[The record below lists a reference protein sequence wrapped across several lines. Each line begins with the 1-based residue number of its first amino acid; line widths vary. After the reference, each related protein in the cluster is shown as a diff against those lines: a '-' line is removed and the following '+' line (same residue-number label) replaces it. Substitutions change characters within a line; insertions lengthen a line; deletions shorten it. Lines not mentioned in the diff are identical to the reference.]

1 MAQVPVPQQTDHE
14 TREEQRQAALHRIA
28 ESNYGERMQRALK
41 LVVQGVP
48 FREAAA
54 AENYADHSD
63 LYRASRRLD
72 LAGLHL
78 VEARSQYQRI
88 QNLANQALEKRLLE
102 DPDSIGARDLAI
114 VSGIASDKA
123 ERLGA
128 AMSPAHNPL
137 SQLFEM
143 LHKGGKLEIVGP
155 QDSTT
160 VEGAEESEPPTI
172 DITPASEPEAS
183 Q

>member
-1 MAQVPVPQQTDHE
+1 MAQLPAPQQTDLE
-14 TREEQRQAALHRIA
+14 TRGERRQAALRRIA

-41 LVVQGVP
+41 LVVEGVP

-102 DPDSIGARDLAI
+102 DPDSIGARDLAV

-128 AMSPAHNPL
+128 ALSPAHNPL
-137 SQLFEM
+137 SQLFEL
-143 LHKGGKLEIVGP
+143 LHQGGKLEIVGP
-155 QDSTT
+155 EGGAT
-160 VEGAEESEPPTI
+160 VERAEESEPPTI
-172 DITPASEPEAS
+172 DVTPVSDREAS

>member
-1 MAQVPVPQQTDHE
+1 MAQLPVPQRTAPE
-14 TREEQRQAALHRIA
+14 TREEQRQAALRRIA

-41 LVVQGVP
+41 LVVEGVP
-48 FREAAA
+48 FREAAT

-102 DPDSIGARDLAI
+102 EPDGISAKDLSII
-114 VSGIASDKA
+114 SGIASDKA

-128 AMSPAHNPL
+128 AMSPAHSPL

-143 LHKGGKLEIVGP
+143 LHQGGRLEIVGP
-155 QDSTT
+155 QGSAT
-160 VEGAEESEPPTI
+160 VERAGESERPTI
-172 DITPASEPEAS
+172 DVMPGSDPEAS